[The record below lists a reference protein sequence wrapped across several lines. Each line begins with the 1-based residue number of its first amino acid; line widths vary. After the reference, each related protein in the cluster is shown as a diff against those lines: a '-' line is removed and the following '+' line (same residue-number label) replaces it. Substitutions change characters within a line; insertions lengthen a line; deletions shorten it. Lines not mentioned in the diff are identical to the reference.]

1 MLPILPQHAML
12 LGLGVDLLSVPR
24 LEALISRR
32 TAHRLAERICSPRE
46 LDAFVSLPSRYH
58 DPSTLQAQQTRFL
71 ASRSWAAKE
80 AAYKALPRWPT
91 GWGWKNLD
99 LQYTAR
105 GSPMLELVPPQ
116 GRDAEA
122 VARRRERR
130 GEGGG
135 GEDLDPARVG
145 LMLSLSHDAD
155 MIVAA
160 VVAQR
165 EGD

>member
-1 MLPILPQHAML
+1 ML

-71 ASRSWAAKE
+71 ASRWAAKE

-122 VARRRERR
+122 
-130 GEGGG
+130 
-135 GEDLDPARVG
+135 DLDPARVG